1 MMGQAEAMVRRIRYP
16 VIIALWNVCITN
28 VEQIGADCIYCD
40 KGGGTGRESKGNAKG
55 DARTTQ
61 EERCKDGAHQ
71 EGGQPE

>member
-40 KGGGTGRESKGNAKG
+40 KGGGDGKGKQGGRKGGRKDNARRKMQRRSAPRG
-55 DARTTQ
+55 WPA
-61 EERCKDGAHQ
+61 
-71 EGGQPE
+71 